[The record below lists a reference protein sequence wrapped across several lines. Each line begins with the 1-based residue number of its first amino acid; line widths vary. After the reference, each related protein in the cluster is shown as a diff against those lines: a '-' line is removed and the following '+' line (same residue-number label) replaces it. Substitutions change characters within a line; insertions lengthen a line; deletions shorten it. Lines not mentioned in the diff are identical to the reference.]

1 MTKGKIKN
9 LIVRMVSTV
18 VIPIVIMTSEPS
30 FVFAQTDYG
39 ETPAGHNN
47 LSQDQNTTIEFTPV
61 QDGYYA
67 VPGSTANDLATSQ
80 RLGLEVL
87 DSVYKEVGS
96 LAYLDV
102 KYLQR
107 SNGTFTMVLSQKD
120 ISTINTMHASVGA
133 WLDANMQTIVPNGT
147 SKDRAITLVANWVAN
162 NMTYDYNATKDR
174 ALLVSYQ
181 NALSCFEKGTGVCV
195 TYATAFNCMIDY
207 LPINNMTDRVDYLS
221 TGGTYT
227 IPTKLIS
234 NDTHAWSA
242 LGESD
247 GWHLYDITFY
257 DNDDGH
263 KSAEYLDMSLATTND
278 GHHSNIRTNLG
289 GSQAI
294 AYNTD
299 H

>member
-1 MTKGKIKN
+1 MTKGTIKKIIAR
-9 LIVRMVSTV
+9 LVSTV
-18 VIPIVIMTSEPS
+18 VIPTVIMTSDPVIALAE
-30 FVFAQTDYG
+30 TDYAD
-39 ETPAGHNN
+39 TPASNN
-47 LSQDQNTTIEFTPV
+47 TLSQNETIDFIPV

-80 RLGLEVL
+80 RLGLEAL
-87 DSVYKEVGS
+87 DAVYKEVGS

-107 SNGTFTMVLSQKD
+107 SNGTYTMVLSQKD

-133 WLDANMQTIVPNGT
+133 WLDSNMKTIVPNGT

-162 NMTYDYNATKDR
+162 NMTYDYNATSDR
-174 ALLVSYQ
+174 NLLVSYQ

-207 LPINNMTDRVDYLS
+207 LPINSMTDRVDYYS
-221 TGGTYT
+221 TGGTFT

-257 DNDDGH
+257 DNDDGY
-263 KSAEYLDMSLATTND
+263 KSAEYLNMSFATAND
-278 GHHSNIRTNLG
+278 GYHSNIRTNLG

-294 AYNTD
+294 AYNTG

>member
-30 FVFAQTDYG
+30 FVFARTDYG

-47 LSQDQNTTIEFTPV
+47 LSRDQNTTIEFTPV

-147 SKDRAITLVANWVAN
+147 SVL
-162 NMTYDYNATKDR
+162 
-174 ALLVSYQ
+174 
-181 NALSCFEKGTGVCV
+181 
-195 TYATAFNCMIDY
+195 
-207 LPINNMTDRVDYLS
+207 
-221 TGGTYT
+221 
-227 IPTKLIS
+227 
-234 NDTHAWSA
+234 
-242 LGESD
+242 
-247 GWHLYDITFY
+247 
-257 DNDDGH
+257 
-263 KSAEYLDMSLATTND
+263 
-278 GHHSNIRTNLG
+278 
-289 GSQAI
+289 
-294 AYNTD
+294 
-299 H
+299 